1 MRTERKTEEPID
13 KTDPLVLYTRMIR
26 LTQKEKINWVVADQD
41 MKPSL
46 IGDDK
51 IDGTVLIATYKGKR
65 IRLYIKKF
73 QRRLSN
79 LAAQFEG
86 KLYDWS
92 SEAVLEVVDEA
103 GNTLYKFEQSKALHD
118 LYRVA
123 QYQVADVS
131 GFIDAVMA
139 EEVS

>member
-13 KTDPLVLYTRMIR
+13 KTDPLVLYIRMIR
-26 LTQKEKINWVVADQD
+26 LTQKEKINWVMANQG
-41 MKPSL
+41 MKPSP

-103 GNTLYKFEQSKALHD
+103 GNTLYKFEQSKALYD

-139 EEVS
+139 EAVS